1 MCKKLYCVLSFIGKK
16 LTVDEKTSCRG
27 MAPFGSWLALLCS
40 PHQVFVVYVLTRC
53 GLAPLTLNH
62 NIFLCPALIISSCLL

>member
-1 MCKKLYCVLSFIGKK
+1 
-16 LTVDEKTSCRG
+16 